1 MLYRLMLYICNGEHT
16 NFLTYYQVLQQYG
29 TSCDISD
36 KLLETKSWFPQILN
50 GNNIYL
56 IRLLQELSKCI

>member
-1 MLYRLMLYICNGEHT
+1 MLYICNGEHT
-16 NFLTYYQVLQQYG
+16 NFLTYHQVIQKYG

-36 KLLETKSWFPQILN
+36 KLLEPKSWFPQILN

-56 IRLLQELSKCI
+56 IHLLQELCKHI

>member
-16 NFLTYYQVLQQYG
+16 NFLTYHQVIQKYG

-36 KLLETKSWFPQILN
+36 KLLEPKSWFPQILN
-50 GNNIYL
+50 GNN
-56 IRLLQELSKCI
+56 KKT

>member
-1 MLYRLMLYICNGEHT
+1 MLYRLLYICNGEHT
-16 NFLTYYQVLQQYG
+16 NFLTYCQVLQQYG

-36 KLLETKSWFPQILN
+36 KLLEYKSWFPQILN

-56 IRLLQELSKCI
+56 IRLLQELCKCI